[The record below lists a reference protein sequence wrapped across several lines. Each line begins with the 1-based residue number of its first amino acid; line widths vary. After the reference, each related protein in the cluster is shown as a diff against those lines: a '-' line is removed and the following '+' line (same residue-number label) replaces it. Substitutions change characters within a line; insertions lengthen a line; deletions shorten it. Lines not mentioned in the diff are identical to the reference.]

1 MKQGQD
7 TYKEVRV
14 FEYPNAIVR
23 VHIPDLTPE
32 ERARR
37 MKRIHDAAA
46 ALLLERIRLD
56 RERSMKDGNIR
67 TAGADGAH
75 SVAGGGV

>member
-1 MKQGQD
+1 MKTD

-14 FEYPNAIVR
+14 FHYPNMTVR

-37 MKRIHDAAA
+37 MERIARSAA
-46 ALLLERIRLD
+46 ALLTE
-56 RERSMKDGNIR
+56 
-67 TAGADGAH
+67 GAQTQARKEF
-75 SVAGGGV
+75 

>member
-1 MKQGQD
+1 MKQQD

-14 FEYPNAIVR
+14 FEFPGLVAR

-37 MKRIHDAAA
+37 MKGIHDAAA
-46 ALLLERIRLD
+46 ALL
-56 RERSMKDGNIR
+56 RS
-67 TAGADGAH
+67 GAKR
-75 SVAGGGV
+75 